1 MPHACKHPIA
11 EPVVLVMPLLTSN
24 IAWYATFESRACRKF
39 YWEYAQL
46 PSALQEEAAKQ
57 SSHQDLEHNSERSP
71 TALSALHSNSAE
83 VMHTVRRLLRQ
94 FVSLH

>member
-1 MPHACKHPIA
+1 
-11 EPVVLVMPLLTSN
+11 MPLLTSN
-24 IAWYATFESRACRKF
+24 IAWCAIFESRACRKF

-57 SSHQDLEHNSERSP
+57 SSPQDLEHSSETSL

-83 VMHTVRRLLRQ
+83 VKHTARRLLR
-94 FVSLH
+94 